1 MLQTEVYL
9 EVSRRTTFWNT
20 PVQVI
25 EFLAELYNV
34 KTSPIIFLKSDSAR
48 EALLA
53 ILKNRKNHRKHSRF
67 SV

>member
-34 KTSPIIFLKSDSAR
+34 KTSIIFLKSDSAR